1 MLCDMSWKNNV
12 LLSGNSY
19 RLYNKEHGGHAK
31 STSWKVVGSN
41 PDGVIGIFHLHNPF
55 GLTLALGSTQ
65 PLTKMSTRDISC
77 RVKAVGA

>member
-31 STSWKVVGSN
+31 STRRKVVGSI
-41 PDGVIGIFHLHNPF
+41 PDGVIGIFH
-55 GLTLALGSTQ
+55 
-65 PLTKMSTRDISC
+65 
-77 RVKAVGA
+77 